1 MVQGGGGTGLA
12 AKPFQRFGVAFDL
25 LRKELEC
32 DQTAQADVL
41 GLIHDPH
48 PATADFLDDAIVR
61 NGLAHHL
68 GGPPSCATHVRSCAC
83 GKSMRSWAPSYINDS
98 YLNQGAW

>member
-1 MVQGGGGTGLA
+1 MVQGGGGTGLG

-61 NGLAHHL
+61 NGLAHHQGKL
-68 GGPPSCATHVRSCAC
+68 PSWPRALSSSLSGKRCWRSLTYPPTARS
-83 GKSMRSWAPSYINDS
+83 GSWR
-98 YLNQGAW
+98 